1 MIPPTLILDVNRGYI
16 SPAEAAQK
24 ARKYA
29 LIAEKLRP
37 GCGEVSSLM
46 GIIYYLNSE
55 FEKAAPYFERS
66 LEVSPNYYMTYHY
79 YAFSLVT
86 IGNFDKAMDLQR
98 KASIID
104 PLNAFNDIYIVNK
117 VFLDLKKRITV
128 LYV

>member
-66 LEVSPNYYMTYHY
+66 LEVSPNYYMTNHTILSCPYFQY
-79 YAFSLVT
+79 VMEDGLV
-86 IGNFDKAMDLQR
+86 NYEK
-98 KASIID
+98 
-104 PLNAFNDIYIVNK
+104 Y
-117 VFLDLKKRITV
+117 LKS
-128 LYV
+128 